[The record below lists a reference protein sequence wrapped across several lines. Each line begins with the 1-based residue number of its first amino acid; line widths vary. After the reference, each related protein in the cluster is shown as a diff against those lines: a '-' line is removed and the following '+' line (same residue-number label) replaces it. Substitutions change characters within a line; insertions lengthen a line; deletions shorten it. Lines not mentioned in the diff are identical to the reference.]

1 MKKSAQLWY
10 LVLLI
15 PTFIESIDHKLPTVS
30 LGPLTIGR
38 LGFII
43 AGILLLFQYP
53 NQRKD
58 SNIYKGLM
66 IMLLGNIIAGIV
78 NNEMDSVSRTIA
90 FSLLLTGAL
99 GMTTFFESILGRKAL
114 MVFFISSLVYWLNY
128 MFDRIFSGGTIN
140 AYSALFIEG
149 EAINH
154 HFVGM
159 NISMAGLFTS
169 IYFFYKNNNMKIWGY
184 FGIGLAAIACF
195 LSESRSNTLFTLL
208 GLLLLII
215 IQRKDL
221 SKQFFILLPFVL
233 VAYFA
238 VNNLLQE
245 SDALTQRFDLN
256 DTEYQERTTGM
267 RFDMIYE
274 AFNQL
279 VKHPVGKGFR
289 NIYVNI
295 DGRNLNIHNQYL
307 TFIIGGGI
315 ISLIGVII
323 WLREVILNLRTYL
336 KIGILRLKND
346 SFYVAIAIA
355 TFVFHVTLLTLEFST
370 LLFFFIIS
378 LAILSE
384 TRIKEEQRLIRN
396 EKSFNT

>member
-15 PTFIESIDHKLPTVS
+15 PTFVESIDHKLPTVS

-38 LGFII
+38 LAFII
-43 AGILLLFQYP
+43 AGILMLFQYP
-53 NQRKD
+53 KERKD

-66 IMLLGNIIAGIV
+66 IMLIGNIIAGIV

-90 FSLLLTGAL
+90 FTLLMTGAY
-99 GMTTFFESILGRKAL
+99 GMTTFFSTPVGRNAL
-114 MVFFISSLVYWLNY
+114 MVFFIASFIYWVKY
-128 MFDRIFSGGTIN
+128 MFDRIFSGGSIN

-169 IYFFYKNNNMKIWGY
+169 IYFYYKNNNMKLMGY
-184 FGIGLAAIACF
+184 FGIGIAAIACF
-195 LSESRSNTLFTLL
+195 LSESRSNTLFTIMGLV
-208 GLLLLII
+208 LLLV
-215 IQRKDL
+215 IQRKNM
-221 SKQFFILLPFVL
+221 SRQFFILLPFVL
-233 VAYFA
+233 VAYLA
-238 VNNLLQE
+238 VNNLLEE

-279 VKHPVGKGFR
+279 VQHPAGKGFR

-295 DGRNLNIHNQYL
+295 EGRNLNIHNQYL
-307 TFIIGGGI
+307 TFIIGGGV

-323 WLREVILNLRTYL
+323 WLRQVILNIQSYL
-336 KIGILRLKND
+336 NIGMMRLKND

-378 LAILSE
+378 LTILSE
-384 TRIKEEQRLIRN
+384 TKIKQEQTRARL
-396 EKSFNT
+396 ELSTK

>member
-43 AGILLLFQYP
+43 VGILMLFQYP
-53 NQRKD
+53 NQSKD

-90 FSLLLTGAL
+90 FSLLMTGAL
-99 GMTTFFESILGRKAL
+99 GMTTFFATPIGRNAL
-114 MVFFISSLVYWLNY
+114 MVFFISSFIYWVKY
-128 MFDRIFSGGTIN
+128 MFDRIFSGGSIN

-149 EAINH
+149 DAINH

-159 NISMAGLFTS
+159 NISIAGLFTS

-184 FGIGLAAIACF
+184 FGIGIAAIACF
-195 LSESRSNTLFTLL
+195 LSESRSNTLFTLS
-208 GLLLLII
+208 GLLLLLV
-215 IQRKDL
+215 IQRKNI
-221 SKQFFILLPFVL
+221 SRQVFILLPFL
-233 VAYFA
+233 IVAYLA
-238 VNNLLQE
+238 VDNLLQE
-245 SDALTQRFDLN
+245 SDALSQRFDIN

-267 RFDMIYE
+267 RFDMIYA

-279 VKHPVGKGFR
+279 VQHPIGKGFR

-307 TFIIGGGI
+307 SFIIGGGI

-323 WLREVILNLRTYL
+323 WLRQVILGMFSYL
-336 KIGILRLKND
+336 SFGMFRLKND
-346 SFYVAIAIA
+346 SFYVAIAIS
-355 TFVFHVTLLTLEFST
+355 TFIFHVTLLTLEFST
-370 LLFFFIIS
+370 LLLFFIIS

-384 TRIKEEQRLIRN
+384 TKIKEEQRKMRYESSL
-396 EKSFNT
+396 K